1 MQCFYENELFKN
13 KSRRQ
18 IKSFSVQQFFKN
30 AAEVWASSPHLRSKS
45 KLYHEI
51 KQKSKKQSK
60 ESQLPSKSEGCNER
74 YGFRG
79 NCDSQ
84 ASWGC
89 APALPNRFRVVFLR
103 AMFHMKQSES
113 IATVPRN
120 SCKITAYRS
129 VSGNKAGR
137 SCSPRLEKLSLF
149 SPPPP
154 CAKSMAQGFRC
165 LRARSG
171 LLALNLASIFE
182 KLLDQ
187 KFFLS
192 RRCFFSLFPKI
203 TTPFPRN
210 STKKFDSRKKNML

>member
-84 ASWGC
+84 ASWEC

-103 AMFHMKQSES
+103 AMFHMKQSE
-113 IATVPRN
+113 IHCN
-120 SCKITAYRS
+120 
-129 VSGNKAGR
+129 
-137 SCSPRLEKLSLF
+137 CSPGTV
-149 SPPPP
+149 
-154 CAKSMAQGFRC
+154 A
-165 LRARSG
+165 
-171 LLALNLASIFE
+171 
-182 KLLDQ
+182 KLLLTASGKQ
-187 KFFLS
+187 GGAVLFAM
-192 RRCFFSLFPKI
+192 SL
-203 TTPFPRN
+203 T
-210 STKKFDSRKKNML
+210 

>member
-103 AMFHMKQSES
+103 AMFHMKQSE
-113 IATVPRN
+113 IHCNCCPGTVAKLLLTASGKQGGAVLFAPPR
-120 SCKITAYRS
+120 KAVAFLTTRS
-129 VSGNKAGR
+129 VCQEHGTGISLPAG
-137 SCSPRLEKLSLF
+137 SDQGYSP
-149 SPPPP
+149 
-154 CAKSMAQGFRC
+154 
-165 LRARSG
+165 
-171 LLALNLASIFE
+171 
-182 KLLDQ
+182 
-187 KFFLS
+187 
-192 RRCFFSLFPKI
+192 
-203 TTPFPRN
+203 
-210 STKKFDSRKKNML
+210 

>member
-30 AAEVWASSPHLRSKS
+30 AAGVWASSPHLRSKS
-45 KLYHEI
+45 RLYHKI

-103 AMFHMKQSES
+103 AMFHMKQSE
-113 IATVPRN
+113 IHCN
-120 SCKITAYRS
+120 
-129 VSGNKAGR
+129 
-137 SCSPRLEKLSLF
+137 CSPGTVAKLLLTASGKQGEAVLFARLEKLSLF

-165 LRARSG
+165 LRAAIR
-171 LLALNLASIFE
+171 ATRPE
-182 KLLDQ
+182 
-187 KFFLS
+187 
-192 RRCFFSLFPKI
+192 
-203 TTPFPRN
+203 PRQH
-210 STKKFDSRKKNML
+210 F